1 MSDGGIAQVAPLDVL
16 PSLSPTEEAPLTSD
30 TEAGVSELP
39 CTGVLGAGAGAPEL
53 PMQVAAAVAHST
65 NSAQETLTEHW
76 NFCCCTPRAMETHD
90 SPCQH
95 HD

>member
-53 PMQVAAAVAHST
+53 PM
-65 NSAQETLTEHW
+65 
-76 NFCCCTPRAMETHD
+76 
-90 SPCQH
+90 
-95 HD
+95 